1 MVIPKQIKIGA
12 HGFKVSRLGGL
23 PVDDNFGKVQFESL
37 EIFIRND
44 VPQSQQEETLIHEAY
59 HVIRKLSGLELRDSE
74 QEEQHVQAVG
84 HLLYLFL
91 KENNLIK

>member
-1 MVIPKQIKIGA
+1 MLIPKQVKIGA
-12 HGFKVSRLGGL
+12 HTFDIARLGGL
-23 PVDDNFGKVQFESL
+23 PVDDNFGKMQFESL

-59 HVIRKLSGLELRDSE
+59 HAIRRLSGFEMKDDD
-74 QEEQHVQAVG
+74 QEEQHVQAIG

-91 KENNLIK
+91 KENKLLK